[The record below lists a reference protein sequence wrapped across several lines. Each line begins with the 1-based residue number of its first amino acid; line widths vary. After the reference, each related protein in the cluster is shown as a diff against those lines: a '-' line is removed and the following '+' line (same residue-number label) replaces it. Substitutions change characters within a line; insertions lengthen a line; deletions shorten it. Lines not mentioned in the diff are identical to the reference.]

1 MPTIIET
8 QKDNLI
14 LSTDPKKLD
23 IEAICAFLAQ
33 AYWADTRSRA
43 TIERSLKNSLVFAVY
58 DGARQVAMARLVS
71 DYATFAWLCDVFVDP
86 EYRSRGIGK
95 WLMEE
100 ILAHPD
106 LQGLRRWILASSTAR
121 GLYSQ
126 FGFTPL
132 QNPERWMELFDPAA
146 T

>member
-1 MPTIIET
+1 MPAIIET
-8 QKDNLI
+8 QKDNLT
-14 LSTDPKKLD
+14 LSTDPKRLD
-23 IEAICAFLAQ
+23 IEAICVFLAQ
-33 AYWADTRSRA
+33 SYWANTRSRT

-58 DGARQVAMARLVS
+58 DGDRQVAMARLVS

-86 EYRSRGIGK
+86 DYRNRGIGK

-106 LQGLRRWILASSTAR
+106 MQGLRRWTLVSSSAQ

-126 FGFTPL
+126 FGFSPL
-132 QNPERWMELFDPAA
+132 QNPERWMELFNPAA
-146 T
+146 N